1 MPALDLCMTRVTSC
15 ASAGLHTPEAGWSC
29 LYHETEP
36 HVPRP
41 EKARTE
47 AGSVNLILET
57 PDAIKGDPHY
67 AELRRLE
74 DVLRCVLKKASNN
87 ALRQQR
93 DFDDDRKLVVDSSM
107 TRLLAALHRL
117 IVGLSN
123 LHNMKFVPCECA
135 GLPIHN
141 K

>member
-15 ASAGLHTPEAGWSC
+15 ASAGLHTPEAGWSS

-41 EKARTE
+41 EKVRTE
-47 AGSVNLILET
+47 AGSVNLMLET
-57 PDAIKGDPHY
+57 PDGILGDPHC

-74 DVLRCVLKKASNN
+74 EVLSCVLKKAGNN

-93 DFDDDRKLVVDSSM
+93 DFDGDR
-107 TRLLAALHRL
+107 
-117 IVGLSN
+117 N
-123 LHNMKFVPCECA
+123 LWSTPA
-135 GLPIHN
+135 
-141 K
+141 